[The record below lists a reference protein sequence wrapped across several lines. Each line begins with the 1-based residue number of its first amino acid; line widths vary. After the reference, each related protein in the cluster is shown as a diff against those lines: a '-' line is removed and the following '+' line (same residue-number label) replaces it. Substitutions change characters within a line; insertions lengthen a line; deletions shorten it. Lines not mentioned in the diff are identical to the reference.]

1 MRRVALVVTPDAD
14 DVRRVIVYGPDDGG
28 WFLFLSKTVE
38 DEGCFADEWYE
49 SLEAA
54 ESAAREQYGI
64 ATWTEIPDPT
74 PGCFDDRIAAV
85 RRA

>member
-1 MRRVALVVTPDAD
+1 
-14 DVRRVIVYGPDDGG
+14 VRRSAIVPEPKDVKRVMIYAHDRGAL
-28 WFLFLSKTVE
+28 LFLYDSIE
-38 DEGCFADEWYE
+38 DRSCVADEWYE
-49 SLEAA
+49 SLAAA

-64 ATWTEIPDPT
+64 TVWTEIPDPT